1 MNKFYYMKKL
11 YIYLSALFIFS
22 CSIESNENKIGIVI
36 HGGAGTIL
44 KENMTPELENS
55 YMIKLEEAI
64 RTGYDILKNGGPS
77 KDAVEQ
83 AIRVM
88 EDSPLFN
95 AGVGAV
101 LTNDE
106 RVSLDASFM
115 DGKNLNAGAIAGSS
129 YIKNPISAAIA
140 VMEESPHVLLSSKG
154 ADDFAIEKGIDTVP
168 NSYFITER
176 RLNSLRSLKNRNSIS
191 YEDPFLKDSKY
202 GTVGSV
208 AIDINGNISA
218 GTSTGGTTNKIWGR
232 IGDVPIIGAGN
243 YANNDCCGISATG
256 WGEHF
261 IRNVVAYDI
270 AAQILYKNEDIINAS
285 KNSLDKVKATGGDG
299 GVIGLDK
306 NGKVTMEFNTAGMY
320 RAHMDN
326 DGNITIKIYKD

>member
-1 MNKFYYMKKL
+1 MKKL
-11 YIYLSALFIFS
+11 FIFLFVLLVTS
-22 CSIESNENKIGIVI
+22 CSIESSENKIVIVI

-44 KENMTPELENS
+44 KENMTQELENS
-55 YMIKLEEAI
+55 YIIKLEEAV
-64 RTGYDILKNGGPS
+64 TAGYEILKNGGSS
-77 KDAVEQ
+77 KDAVER

-115 DGKNLNAGAIAGSS
+115 DGESLNAGAIAGSS

-140 VMEESPHVLLSSKG
+140 VMEMSPHVLLSSKG
-154 ADDFAIEKGIDTVP
+154 ADDFAIEKGIDTVA

-176 RLNSLRSLKNRNSIS
+176 RLKSLRRLKDKNVSFK
-191 YEDPFLKDSKY
+191 DPFIKDSKY

-243 YANNDCCGISATG
+243 YANNECCGISATG

-270 AAQILYKNEDIINAS
+270 AAQIIYKNENIKVAS
-285 KNSLDKVKATGGDG
+285 KKSLDKVKSTGGDG

-306 NGKVTMEFNTAGMY
+306 NGNVAMEFNTAGMY
-320 RAHMDN
+320 RAHIDN
-326 DGNITIKIYKD
+326 EGKITIKIYKD

>member
-1 MNKFYYMKKL
+1 MKKL
-11 YIYLSALFIFS
+11 FIFLYFLSLTS
-22 CSIESNENKIGIVI
+22 CSIESSENKIGIVI

-44 KENMTPELENS
+44 KENMTQELENS
-55 YMIKLEEAI
+55 YIIKLEEAV
-64 RTGYDILKNGGPS
+64 TAGYEILKNGGSS
-77 KDAVEQ
+77 KDAVER

-115 DGKNLNAGAIAGSS
+115 DGESLNAGAIAGSS

-140 VMEESPHVLLSSKG
+140 VMEMSPHVLLSSKG
-154 ADDFAIEKGIDTVP
+154 VDDFAIEKGIDTVA

-176 RLNSLRSLKNRNSIS
+176 RLKSLRRLKDKNVSFK
-191 YEDPFLKDSKY
+191 DPFIKDSKY

-243 YANNDCCGISATG
+243 YANNECCGISATG

-270 AAQILYKNEDIINAS
+270 AAQIIYKNENIKVAS
-285 KNSLDKVKATGGDG
+285 KKSLDKVKSTGGDG

-306 NGKVTMEFNTAGMY
+306 NGNVAMEFNTAGMY
-320 RAHMDN
+320 RAHIDN
-326 DGNITIKIYKD
+326 EGKITIKIYKD

>member
-1 MNKFYYMKKL
+1 MKKL
-11 YIYLSALFIFS
+11 LILLSLLLIIS
-22 CSIESNENKIGIVI
+22 CSIDSNENKIGIVI

-55 YMIKLEEAI
+55 YMIKLEEAV
-64 RTGYDILKNGGPS
+64 RTGYDILKNGGSS
-77 KDAVEQ
+77 KEAVEQ
-83 AIRVM
+83 TIRVM

-115 DGKNLNAGAIAGSS
+115 DGENLNAGAIAGSS
-129 YIKNPISAAIA
+129 YVKNPISAAIA
-140 VMEESPHVLLSSKG
+140 VMEKSPHVLLSSKG
-154 ADDFAIEKGIDTVP
+154 ADDFAIEMGIDTVP

-176 RLNSLRSLKNRNSIS
+176 RLNSLRRLKDKNVS
-191 YEDPFLKDSKY
+191 YEDPFIKDSKF

-243 YANNDCCGISATG
+243 YANNECCGISATG

-270 AAQILYKNEDIINAS
+270 AAQMIYKNENIKDAS
-285 KNSLDKVKATGGDG
+285 KKSLDKVKATGGDG

-306 NGKVTMEFNTAGMY
+306 NGNVAMEFNTAGMY
-320 RAHMDN
+320 RAHIDN
-326 DGNITIKIYKD
+326 EGNITIKIYKD

>member
-1 MNKFYYMKKL
+1 MKKL
-11 YIYLSALFIFS
+11 LILLSYLLIIS
-22 CSIESNENKIGIVI
+22 CSIDSNENKIGIVI

-44 KENMTPELENS
+44 KENMTPELEKS
-55 YMIKLEEAI
+55 YMIKLEEAV
-64 RTGYDILKNGGPS
+64 TAGYDILKNGGSS

-115 DGKNLNAGAIAGSS
+115 DGKDLNAGAIAGSS

-140 VMEESPHVLLSSKG
+140 VMEKSPHVFLSSKG
-154 ADDFAIEKGIDTVP
+154 ADDFAIEMGIDTVS

-176 RLNSLRSLKNRNSIS
+176 RIKSLRRLKERNSVT
-191 YEDPFLKDSKY
+191 YEDPFIKDSKY

-243 YANNDCCGISATG
+243 YANNQCCGISATG

-270 AAQILYKNEDIINAS
+270 AAQMMYKNKNITDAS
-285 KNSLDKVKATGGDG
+285 KKSLDKVKATGGDG

-306 NGKVTMEFNTAGMY
+306 NGNVAMEFNTAGMY
-320 RAHMDN
+320 RAHIDN
-326 DGNITIKIYKD
+326 KGNITIKIYKD

>member
-1 MNKFYYMKKL
+1 MKKL
-11 YIYLSALFIFS
+11 LILLSYLLIIS
-22 CSIESNENKIGIVI
+22 CSIDSNENKIGIVI

-44 KENMTPELENS
+44 KENMTPELEKS
-55 YMIKLEEAI
+55 YMIKLEEAV
-64 RTGYDILKNGGPS
+64 TAGYDILKNGGSS

-115 DGKNLNAGAIAGSS
+115 DGKDLNAGAIAGSS

-140 VMEESPHVLLSSKG
+140 VMEKSPHVFLSSKG
-154 ADDFAIEKGIDTVP
+154 ADDFAIEMGIDTVS

-176 RLNSLRSLKNRNSIS
+176 RIKSLRRLKERNSVT
-191 YEDPFLKDSKY
+191 YQDPFIKDSKY

-243 YANNDCCGISATG
+243 YANNQCCGISATG

-270 AAQILYKNEDIINAS
+270 AAQMMYKNKNITDAS
-285 KNSLDKVKATGGDG
+285 KKSLDKVKATGGDG

-306 NGKVTMEFNTAGMY
+306 NGNVAMEFNTAGMY
-320 RAHMDN
+320 RAHIDN
-326 DGNITIKIYKD
+326 KGNITIKIYKD

>member
-1 MNKFYYMKKL
+1 MKKL
-11 YIYLSALFIFS
+11 FILLFVLLIIS

-44 KENMTPELENS
+44 KENMTAELENS
-55 YMIKLEEAI
+55 YMIKLEEAV
-64 RTGYDILKNGGPS
+64 TKGYDILKNGGSS

-101 LTNDE
+101 LNNDE

-115 DGKNLNAGAIAGSS
+115 DGENLNAGAIAGSS
-129 YIKNPISAAIA
+129 YVKNPISAAIA
-140 VMEESPHVLLSSKG
+140 VMEKSPHVLLSSKG
-154 ADDFAIEKGIDTVP
+154 ADDFAIEMGIDTVP

-176 RLNSLRSLKNRNSIS
+176 RLNSLRRLKDKNIS
-191 YEDPFLKDSKY
+191 YKDPFIKDSKF

-208 AIDINGNISA
+208 AIDIKGNISA

-243 YANNDCCGISATG
+243 YANNECCGISATG

-270 AAQILYKNEDIINAS
+270 AAQIIYKNEKIVDAS
-285 KNSLDKVKATGGDG
+285 KKSLDKVKATGGDG

-306 NGKVTMEFNTAGMY
+306 NGNVAMEFNTAGMY
-320 RAHMDN
+320 RAHIDN
-326 DGNITIKIYKD
+326 EGNITIKIYKD

>member
-1 MNKFYYMKKL
+1 MYSQILKKL
-11 YIYLSALFIFS
+11 
-22 CSIESNENKIGIVI
+22 ESNENNIGIVI

-55 YMIKLEEAI
+55 YMMKLEEAV
-64 RTGYDILKNGGPS
+64 RTGYDILKNGGSS
-77 KDAVEQ
+77 KEAVEQ
-83 AIRVM
+83 TIRVM

-115 DGKNLNAGAIAGSS
+115 DGKDLNAGAIAGSS
-129 YIKNPISAAIA
+129 FIKNPITAAIA
-140 VMEESPHVLLSSKG
+140 VMDKSPHVLLSSKG
-154 ADDFAIEKGIDTVP
+154 ADDFAIEMGIDTVP

-176 RLNSLRSLKNRNSIS
+176 RLNSLRRLKDRNSIS
-191 YEDPFLKDSKY
+191 YEDPFIKDSKY

-243 YANNDCCGISATG
+243 YANNECCGISATG

-270 AAQILYKNEDIINAS
+270 AAQMIYKNENIEEAS
-285 KNSLDKVKATGGDG
+285 KKSLDKVKATGGDG
-299 GVIGLDK
+299 GVIGIDK
-306 NGKVTMEFNTAGMY
+306 NGNIAMEFNTAGMY
-320 RAHMDN
+320 RAHIDN
-326 DGNITIKIYKD
+326 EGNITIKIYKD

>member
-1 MNKFYYMKKL
+1 MDKYIFMKKL
-11 YIYLSALFIFS
+11 FIFLYFLLLTS
-22 CSIESNENKIGIVI
+22 CSIESSENKIGIVI

-44 KENMTPELENS
+44 KENMTQELENS
-55 YMIKLEEAI
+55 YIIKLEEAV
-64 RTGYDILKNGGPS
+64 TAGYEILKNGGSS
-77 KDAVEQ
+77 KDAVER

-115 DGKNLNAGAIAGSS
+115 DGESLNAGAIAGSS

-140 VMEESPHVLLSSKG
+140 VMEMSPHVLLSSKG
-154 ADDFAIEKGIDTVP
+154 ADDFAIEKGIDTVA

-176 RLNSLRSLKNRNSIS
+176 RLKSLRRLKDKNVSFK
-191 YEDPFLKDSKY
+191 DPFIKDSKY

-243 YANNDCCGISATG
+243 YANNECCGISATG

-270 AAQILYKNEDIINAS
+270 AAQIIYKNENIKVAS
-285 KNSLDKVKATGGDG
+285 KKSLDKVKSTGGDG

-306 NGKVTMEFNTAGMY
+306 NGNVAMEFNTAGMY
-320 RAHMDN
+320 RAHIDN
-326 DGNITIKIYKD
+326 EGKITIKIYKD

>member
-1 MNKFYYMKKL
+1 MKKL
-11 YIYLSALFIFS
+11 FIFLFILLIIS

-55 YMIKLEEAI
+55 YMIKLEEAV
-64 RTGYDILKNGGPS
+64 TAGYDILKNGGSS

-83 AIRVM
+83 AIRIM

-115 DGKNLNAGAIAGSS
+115 DGENLNAGAIAGSS

-140 VMEESPHVLLSSKG
+140 VMDKSPHVLLSSKG
-154 ADDFAIEKGIDTVP
+154 ADDFAIEIGIDTVP
-168 NSYFITER
+168 NTYFITER
-176 RLNSLRSLKNRNSIS
+176 RLNSLRRLKNRNSVS
-191 YEDPFLKDSKY
+191 FEDPFIKDSKF

-208 AIDINGNISA
+208 AIDIYGNISA

-243 YANNDCCGISATG
+243 YANNECCGISATG

-270 AAQILYKNEDIINAS
+270 AAQMIYKNENIEEAS
-285 KNSLDKVKATGGDG
+285 KKSLDKVKATGGDG
-299 GVIGLDK
+299 GVIGIDK
-306 NGKVTMEFNTAGMY
+306 NGNIAMEFNTAGMY
-320 RAHMDN
+320 RAHIDN
-326 DGNITIKIYKD
+326 EGNITIKIYKD

>member
-1 MNKFYYMKKL
+1 MD
-11 YIYLSALFIFS
+11 
-22 CSIESNENKIGIVI
+22 SNENKIGIVI

-44 KENMTPELENS
+44 KENMTTELENS
-55 YMIKLEEAI
+55 YKIKLEEAVRI
-64 RTGYDILKNGGPS
+64 GYDILKNGGSS

-83 AIRVM
+83 AIRIM

-95 AGVGAV
+95 TGVGAV

-115 DGKNLNAGAIAGSS
+115 NGENLNAGAIAGSS

-140 VMEESPHVLLSSKG
+140 VMDESPHVLLSSKG
-154 ADDFAIEKGIDTVP
+154 ADDFAIEIGIDTVP
-168 NSYFITER
+168 NTYFITER
-176 RLNSLRSLKNRNSIS
+176 RLNSLKRLKNRSSVS
-191 YEDPFLKDSKY
+191 YKDPFIKDSKF

-208 AIDINGNISA
+208 AIDIDGNISA

-243 YANNDCCGISATG
+243 YANNNCCGISATG

-270 AAQILYKNEDIINAS
+270 AAQIMYNNENIKDAS
-285 KNSLDKVKATGGDG
+285 KKSLNKVKATGGDG

-306 NGKVTMEFNTAGMY
+306 YGNVAMEFNTAGMY
-320 RAHMDN
+320 RAHIDN
-326 DGNITIKIYKD
+326 EGKITIKIYKN

>member
-1 MNKFYYMKKL
+1 MKKL

-64 RTGYDILKNGGPS
+64 RTGYDILKNGGSS

-95 AGVGAV
+95 AGIGAV

-285 KNSLDKVKATGGDG
+285 KNSLNKVKATGGDG

-306 NGKVTMEFNTAGMY
+306 NGNVTMEFNTAGMY

>member
-1 MNKFYYMKKL
+1 MKKL

-64 RTGYDILKNGGPS
+64 RTGYDILKNGGSS

-285 KNSLDKVKATGGDG
+285 KNSLNKVKATGGDG

-306 NGKVTMEFNTAGMY
+306 NGNVTMEFNTAGMY

>member
-1 MNKFYYMKKL
+1 MKR
-11 YIYLSALFIFS
+11 LSTFIMILFILS
-22 CSIESNENKIGIVI
+22 CKTNPDKSNIGIVI

-44 KENMTPELENS
+44 KENMSAELEKA
-55 YMIKLEEAI
+55 YRIKLEEAVK
-64 RTGYDILKNGGPS
+64 TGYAILKNGGS
-77 KDAVEQ
+77 SRDAVEES
-83 AIRVM
+83 IKIM
-88 EDSPLFN
+88 ENSALFN

-115 DGKNLNAGAIAGSS
+115 SGEDLNAGAIAGSS
-129 YIKNPISAAIA
+129 FIKNPISAAIA
-140 VMEESPHVLLSSKG
+140 VMDKSPHVLLSSKG

-176 RLNSLRSLKNRNSIS
+176 RLQSLRKIKERNSIL
-191 YEDPFLKDSKY
+191 YDDPFIKDSKY

>member
-1 MNKFYYMKKL
+1 MKKL

-176 RLNSLRSLKNRNSIS
+176 RLNSLRSLKNINNIS

>member
-1 MNKFYYMKKL
+1 MKKL

-22 CSIESNENKIGIVI
+22 CSIQSNENKIGIVI

>member
-1 MNKFYYMKKL
+1 MKKL
-11 YIYLSALFIFS
+11 FILLFVLLIIS

-44 KENMTPELENS
+44 KENMTAELENS
-55 YMIKLEEAI
+55 YMIKLEEAV
-64 RTGYDILKNGGPS
+64 TKGYDILKNGGSS

-115 DGKNLNAGAIAGSS
+115 DGENLNAGAIAGSS
-129 YIKNPISAAIA
+129 YVKNPISAAIA
-140 VMEESPHVLLSSKG
+140 VMEKSPHVLLSSKG
-154 ADDFAIEKGIDTVP
+154 ADDFAIEMEIDTVP

-176 RLNSLRSLKNRNSIS
+176 RLNSLRRLKDKNVS
-191 YEDPFLKDSKY
+191 YKDPFIKDSKF

-208 AIDINGNISA
+208 AIDIKGNISA

-243 YANNDCCGISATG
+243 YANNECCGISATG

-270 AAQILYKNEDIINAS
+270 AAQIIYKNENIVDAS
-285 KNSLDKVKATGGDG
+285 KKSLDKVKATGGDG

-306 NGKVTMEFNTAGMY
+306 NGNVAMEFNTAGMY
-320 RAHMDN
+320 RAHIDN
-326 DGNITIKIYKD
+326 EGNITIKIYKD

>member
-1 MNKFYYMKKL
+1 MKR
-11 YIYLSALFIFS
+11 LSTFIMILFILS
-22 CSIESNENKIGIVI
+22 CETNPDKSNIGIVI

-44 KENMTPELENS
+44 KENMSAELEKA
-55 YMIKLEEAI
+55 YRTKLEEAVK
-64 RTGYDILKNGGPS
+64 TGYAILKNGGS
-77 KDAVEQ
+77 SRDAVEES
-83 AIRVM
+83 IKIM
-88 EDSPLFN
+88 ENSPLFN

-115 DGKNLNAGAIAGSS
+115 SGEDLNAGAIAGSS
-129 YIKNPISAAIA
+129 FIKNPISAAIA
-140 VMEESPHVLLSSKG
+140 VMDKSPHVLLSSKG
-154 ADDFAIEKGIDTVP
+154 ADDFAIKKGIDTVP

-176 RLNSLRSLKNRNSIS
+176 RLQSLRKIKESNSIS
-191 YEDPFLKDSKY
+191 YDDPFIKDSKY

-320 RAHMDN
+320 RAHMDK

>member
-1 MNKFYYMKKL
+1 MKKL
-11 YIYLSALFIFS
+11 FILLFVLLIIS

-44 KENMTPELENS
+44 KENMTAELENS
-55 YMIKLEEAI
+55 YMIKLEEAV
-64 RTGYDILKNGGPS
+64 TKGYDILKNGGSS

-115 DGKNLNAGAIAGSS
+115 DGENLNAGAIAGSS
-129 YIKNPISAAIA
+129 YVKNPISAAIA
-140 VMEESPHVLLSSKG
+140 VMEKSPHVLLSSKG
-154 ADDFAIEKGIDTVP
+154 ADDFAIEMGIDTVP

-176 RLNSLRSLKNRNSIS
+176 RLNSLRRLKDKNVS
-191 YEDPFLKDSKY
+191 YKDPFIKDSKF

-208 AIDINGNISA
+208 AIDMKGNISA

-243 YANNDCCGISATG
+243 YANNECCGISATG

-270 AAQILYKNEDIINAS
+270 AAQIIYKNENIVDAS
-285 KNSLDKVKATGGDG
+285 KKSLDKVKATGGDG

-306 NGKVTMEFNTAGMY
+306 NGNVAMEFNTAGMY
-320 RAHMDN
+320 RAHIDN
-326 DGNITIKIYKD
+326 EGNITIKIYKD

>member
-1 MNKFYYMKKL
+1 MKKL
-11 YIYLSALFIFS
+11 FIFLYFLSLTS
-22 CSIESNENKIGIVI
+22 CSIESSENKIGIVI

-44 KENMTPELENS
+44 KENMTQELENS
-55 YMIKLEEAI
+55 YIIKLEEAV
-64 RTGYDILKNGGPS
+64 TAGYEILKNGGSS
-77 KDAVEQ
+77 KDAVER

-115 DGKNLNAGAIAGSS
+115 DGESLNAGAIAGSS

-140 VMEESPHVLLSSKG
+140 VMEMSPHVLLSSKG
-154 ADDFAIEKGIDTVP
+154 ADDFAIEKGIDTVA

-176 RLNSLRSLKNRNSIS
+176 RLKSLRRLKDKNVSFK
-191 YEDPFLKDSKY
+191 DPFIKDSKY

-243 YANNDCCGISATG
+243 YANNECCGISATG

-270 AAQILYKNEDIINAS
+270 AAQIIYKNENIKVAS
-285 KNSLDKVKATGGDG
+285 KKSLDKVKSTGGDG

-306 NGKVTMEFNTAGMY
+306 NGNVAMEFNTAGMY
-320 RAHMDN
+320 RAHIDN
-326 DGNITIKIYKD
+326 EGKITIKIYKD